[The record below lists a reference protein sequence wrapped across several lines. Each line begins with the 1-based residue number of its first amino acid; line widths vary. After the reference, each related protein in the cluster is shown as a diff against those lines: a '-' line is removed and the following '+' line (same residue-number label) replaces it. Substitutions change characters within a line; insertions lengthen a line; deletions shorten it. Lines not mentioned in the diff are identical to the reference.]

1 MERKQIMVY
10 SVVNGVGSWETH
22 PAYLTAECKWDDDVK
37 LIIDAKTNK
46 IIFKEGGYREKLRP
60 IVGGGEH

>member
-37 LIIDAKTNK
+37 LIIDAETHE
-46 IIFKEGGYREKLRP
+46 IRFKDGDPRGKVWRVYDFP
-60 IVGGGEH
+60 F